1 MLFNMNSRGFTIIQ
15 IIFVILIISII
26 TMVVLP
32 TYQQHTRKARIER
45 ARAALLENAHYLE
58 RFYSRHSTFKQT
70 STTWPNLP
78 VTHTQHFC
86 IRPQGN
92 ARGALDDKF
101 MLKAVAYNKQ
111 DEPRIIKINESLTTY
126 LCETSSSTCSDKNT
140 FFTGGSRVDKNCKL
154 YQ

>member
-1 MLFNMNSRGFTIIQ
+1 MPFNINSRGFTIIQ

-26 TMVVLP
+26 TVIAIP
-32 TYQQHTRKARIER
+32 AYQQYTHSARIEQ

-58 RFYSRHSTFKQT
+58 HFYLHHSTFKQT

-126 LCETSSSTCSDKNT
+126 ICETSSSTCSDKNT
-140 FFTGGSRVDKNCKL
+140 FFTGGSRIDKNCKL